1 MGLLSSFIDLSYLKA
16 GDPLDFL
23 NGENIA
29 LVLFFIGIY
38 GLLAR
43 RNIVKTV
50 ISLGI
55 IQSAIIL
62 FFLTINYEPNRL
74 PPLGDVTT
82 ANAVDPIP
90 QALMI
95 TAIVIGVA
103 VTAVSLTMFISLYH
117 HYGTTNW
124 LKVIN
129 KRREDF

>member
-1 MGLLSSFIDLSYLKA
+1 MDILKV
-16 GDPLDFL
+16 
-23 NGENIA
+23 ENVAIA
-29 LVLFFIGIY
+29 LFLIGLY

-43 RNIVKTV
+43 RNIIKTV

-62 FFLTINYEPNRL
+62 YYLDINFTSNSI
-74 PPLGDVTT
+74 PPIGTNIGT
-82 ANAVDPIP
+82 NAADPVP

-95 TAIVIGVA
+95 TAIIIGVA

-124 LKVIN
+124 EKVIK
-129 KRREDF
+129 KRREE

>member
-1 MGLLSSFIDLSYLKA
+1 MRFFSGESFSILL
-16 GDPLDFL
+16 FL
-23 NGENIA
+23 
-29 LVLFFIGIY
+29 IGVY

-43 RNIVKTV
+43 RNIIKTV

-55 IQSAIIL
+55 IQSSIIL
-62 FFLTINYEPNRL
+62 FFLTINYEPGL
-74 PPLGDVTT
+74 VPPIGDV
-82 ANAVDPIP
+82 NSQISVDPIP

-129 KRREDF
+129 KRRDEF

>member
-1 MGLLSSFIDLSYLKA
+1 MIPYLEWI
-16 GDPLDFL
+16 
-23 NGENIA
+23 NGET
-29 LVLFFIGIY
+29 VGVGLFFIGIY

-43 RNIVKTV
+43 RNIIKTV
-50 ISLGI
+50 VSLGI
-55 IQSAIIL
+55 IQSAIVL
-62 FFLTINYEPNRL
+62 FFLTINYEVGKI
-74 PPLGDVTT
+74 PPLGDATT
-82 ANAVDPIP
+82 ATAVDPIP

-129 KRREDF
+129 KRRDDIG

>member
-1 MGLLSSFIDLSYLKA
+1 MEILNLI
-16 GDPLDFL
+16 
-23 NGENIA
+23 NGENVGLA
-29 LVLFFIGIY
+29 LFFIGIY

-43 RNIVKTV
+43 RNIIKTV

-62 FFLTINYEPNRL
+62 FFLTINYEVGLL
-74 PPLGDVTT
+74 PPIGDVTPAT
-82 ANAVDPIP
+82 SVDPIP

-129 KRREDF
+129 KRREDM

>member
-1 MGLLSSFIDLSYLKA
+1 MDFI
-16 GDPLDFL
+16 
-23 NGENIA
+23 NGENVGIG
-29 LVLFFIGIY
+29 LFFIGVY

-43 RNIVKTV
+43 RNIIKTV

-62 FFLTINYEPNRL
+62 FFLTINYEDGKI
-74 PPLGDVTT
+74 PPIGDVTVAT
-82 ANAVDPIP
+82 AVDPVP

-129 KRREDF
+129 KRREDM